1 METIETSSEDL
12 ESTPPPASAPPASA
26 PPAKKKGPV
35 PRIMAE
41 EQEKEAR
48 TVVQWLRQL
57 GISGKQMQLGLYRI
71 KPAQYMGVDTAGFMR
86 TFTEEIDEEQI
97 KAMFGGGKYQIKLN
111 LPDEKGV
118 FRVATAHSF
127 EIAGPP
133 KLPDD
138 DLGARAKHEPREDS
152 TVVKS
157 VLETMSR
164 QLDKAEDRATRGSSI
179 DANAIANAVE
189 LATRP
194 LYQTIDRLTT
204 QLEVAQK
211 AATDARNAPP
221 DPVRDGLM
229 NKLLTDDT
237 SRMES
242 VRMAHQAEVNTLRQS
257 AIDLEA
263 RLRDK
268 HERELIEIRSDHKTE
283 RERSERQ
290 HERELAELKRSTDA
304 QIADLKRSYETQ
316 IQILRDAHSR
326 EVSSLTTVNTVT
338 GKVAEGDSKRLEREN
353 AELRAEVKTL
363 REKKDKPLLEQLKE
377 IDEIKEI
384 IGAGGEEGEK
394 KGYERVIE
402 AVGNIPAIQKVI
414 GKLAGAEG
422 QQAGQPQLPPPHV
435 PFVGQDGQ
443 MYTHDGQGNFLPVQ
457 RTRRLR
463 QQPKRQAP
471 PPPPPAP
478 PPPDAPPEV
487 QQQHAQQ
494 VEQHAKVVKEAQ
506 IAQAVQQLDRD
517 QVAMAV
523 SYLENAF
530 RGNQDPTTVAQS
542 LRSQGL
548 VPTAVLQFL
557 RDQGVDVLL
566 EKVARLEASSPFTN
580 QAGRNWIRKVA
591 KVLTES

>member
-1 METIETSSEDL
+1 METIESTSDEID
-12 ESTPPPASAPPASA
+12 STPPPQASA

-35 PRIMAE
+35 PRIVAE
-41 EQEKEAR
+41 AQEKDAR
-48 TVVQWLRQL
+48 TVVQWLREM
-57 GISGKQMQLGLYRI
+57 GTAGKQMQLQLYRV
-71 KPAQYMGVDTAGFMR
+71 KPVQYLGQDISGFIR
-86 TFTEEIDEEQI
+86 RFDEEVDEEQI

-111 LPDEKGV
+111 LPDDKGV
-118 FRVATAHSF
+118 FRFATAHSF

-133 KLPDD
+133 KLVDED
-138 DLGARAKHEPREDS
+138 GAAQRGKVEAREDS

-164 QLDKAEDRATRGSSI
+164 QLDKAEDRATRGSNI

-242 VRMAHQAEVNTLRQS
+242 VRMAHHAEVNTLRQS

-268 HERELIEIRSDHKTE
+268 HERELVEIRSDHKTE

-290 HERELAELKRSTDA
+290 HERELAEMKRSTDA

-316 IQILRDAHSR
+316 IQILRDAHTR

-353 AELRAEVKTL
+353 ADLRAEVKTL

-422 QQAGQPQLPPPHV
+422 QQTGQPQLPPPHV

-443 MYTHDGQGNFLPVQ
+443 MYTHDGQGNFMPVQ
-457 RTRRLR
+457 RARRLR
-463 QQPKRQAP
+463 QVKRPAA

-506 IAQAVQQLDRD
+506 IAQAVQQIDRD

-591 KVLTES
+591 KVLIES